1 MKRLVLASAALS
13 TLLLA
18 GCATDPYYGSS
29 YNEPYHRNS
38 SVNTYER
45 DQLNSAQYTTY
56 GRVES
61 VRWVTVE
68 RSRGLGAG
76 AVIGAVVGG
85 VLGNQI
91 GSGGGRDLATVGGA
105 VAGGAIGNKIQNDR
119 NRQNAYEVTVRL
131 DNGQRISIVQGDDYR
146 FSAGQ
151 SVRVI
156 GYGDQARVVPN

>member
-1 MKRLVLASAALS
+1 MKRLVLASAVLS

-29 YNEPYHRNS
+29 YSQPYHRNS

-45 DQLNSAQYTTY
+45 DQMNSVQNVTY
-56 GRVES
+56 GRVET

-85 VLGNQI
+85 VIGNQI
-91 GSGGGRDLATVGGA
+91 GSGHGRDLATVGGA
-105 VAGGAIGNKIQNDR
+105 VAGGAIGNKVQNDR

-131 DNGQRISIVQGDDYR
+131 DNGQRISIVQGADYT
-146 FSAGQ
+146 FSPGQ
-151 SVRVI
+151 KVRVV
-156 GYGDQARVVPN
+156 GYGDEARVVPN

>member
-1 MKRLVLASAALS
+1 MKRLFLASAALS
-13 TLLLA
+13 TLMLA
-18 GCATDPYYGSS
+18 GCATDPYYGNS
-29 YNEPYHRNS
+29 YSDPYHRNS
-38 SVNTYER
+38 SVNAYER
-45 DQLNSAQYTTY
+45 DQMNSVQNVTL

-68 RSRGLGAG
+68 RERGLGSG

-91 GSGGGRDLATVGGA
+91 GSGSGRDLATVGGA
-105 VAGGAIGNKIQNDR
+105 VAGGAIGNKVQNDR

-131 DNGQRISIVQGDDYR
+131 DNGQRVSIVQAADYT

-151 SVRVI
+151 RVRLV